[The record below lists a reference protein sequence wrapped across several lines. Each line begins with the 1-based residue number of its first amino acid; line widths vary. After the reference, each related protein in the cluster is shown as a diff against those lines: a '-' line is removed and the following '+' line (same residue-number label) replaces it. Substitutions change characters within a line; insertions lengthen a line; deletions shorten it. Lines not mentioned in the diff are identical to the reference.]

1 MRADGVIMPPPG
13 LDQHFG
19 LGEAVEDLA
28 VEQFVAKRSVEALV
42 VAILPGRTGRDVERL
57 DPDLP
62 EPFLDRRRDKF
73 AAIIGPDMGWRP
85 AGDEQLGKR
94 GQDILM

>member
-1 MRADGVIMPPPG
+1 MPPPG

-19 LGEAVEDLA
+19 LGEAVEDFA
-28 VEQFVAKRSVEALV
+28 VEQLIAKRPVEAFV
-42 VAILPGRTGRDVERL
+42 VAVLPRRTGRDVERC

-73 AAIIGPDMGWRP
+73 AANIGPDIGWRP

-94 GQDILM
+94 GQDILSRPI